1 MVQIVRL
8 SAILNQL
15 KLILVPGQFIFI
27 MFFWHFDAFMLLC
40 S

>member
-15 KLILVPGQFIFI
+15 KLILASGQFIFKKV
-27 MFFWHFDAFMLLC
+27 LLAL
-40 S
+40 

>member
-15 KLILVPGQFIFI
+15 KLILASGQFIFKK
-27 MFFWHFDAFMLLC
+27 FSWHFDAFMLLC
-40 S
+40 G

>member
-15 KLILVPGQFIFI
+15 KLILASGQFSFEK
-27 MFFWHFDAFMLLC
+27 FSWYFDAFMLLR